1 MRFEALKNFKSVD
14 KKYYTEKTS
23 RSKNDSYKTNENNSN
38 EKERNDSHKIEINDS
53 YKKERNDSYKI
64 EINDSYKTN
73 ENNSHKIERN
83 DSYKKERND
92 SYKKERNELDILNSI
107 TEFPELT
114 NSKKILEK
122 KPTINYKNIC
132 YKDKPKN
139 LIKTNDILQ
148 NRYYNYEIEPD
159 ILD

>member
-23 RSKNDSYKTNENNSN
+23 RSKNDSYKTNENNS
-38 EKERNDSHKIEINDS
+38 H
-53 YKKERNDSYKI
+53 
-64 EINDSYKTN
+64 
-73 ENNSHKIERN
+73 
-83 DSYKKERND
+83 KKERND

-148 NRYYNYEIEPD
+148 DRYYNYEIEPD